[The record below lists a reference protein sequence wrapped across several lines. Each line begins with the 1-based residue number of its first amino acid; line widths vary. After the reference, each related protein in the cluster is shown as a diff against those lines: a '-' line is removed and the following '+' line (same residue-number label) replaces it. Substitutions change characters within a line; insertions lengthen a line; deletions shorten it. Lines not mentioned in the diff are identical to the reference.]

1 MLAISLF
8 FFLSSDDGTSGTM
21 HGVSAAHASA
31 NSDVAANIIWPLNT
45 QFNFRVGTGM
55 TRVVFALSVLL
66 LLMGIYFVMSVAT
79 EVFVDEF
86 IKPSTLFS
94 SLLVGTILS
103 GVASLA
109 IDIDTPSISGD

>member
-1 MLAISLF
+1 
-8 FFLSSDDGTSGTM
+8 
-21 HGVSAAHASA
+21 
-31 NSDVAANIIWPLNT
+31 
-45 QFNFRVGTGM
+45 
-55 TRVVFALSVLL
+55 
-66 LLMGIYFVMSVAT
+66 MGIYFVMSVAT